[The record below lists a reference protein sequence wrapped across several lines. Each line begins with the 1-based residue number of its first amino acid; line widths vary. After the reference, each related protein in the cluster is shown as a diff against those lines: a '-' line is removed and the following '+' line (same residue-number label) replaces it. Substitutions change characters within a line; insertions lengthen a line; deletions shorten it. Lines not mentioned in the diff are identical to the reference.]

1 MPGGQAK
8 RAESSGMAEATPQTE
23 QPELHR
29 AIGPKLL
36 LFFVVGDI
44 LGTGIYALT
53 GNVAGKIGGA
63 LWLPFLLAFVVAFL
77 TAFSYLELVGKYPRA
92 AGAALY
98 TNRAFGIHFLTF
110 MVAFAVMCSG
120 ITSASSAALAFGRTY
135 LRQLLVEFFDVSLRP
150 ESLVITGIAIV
161 FIAALAVINFRGV
174 SESVKAN
181 VVLTCIEL
189 SGLVIIILIGIW
201 AVVNGDGE
209 PGRLTEIHVPDGSSV
224 LLAVTSATA
233 LAFFAMVGFEDS
245 VNMAEECKNP
255 AKIFPRAMLIGMG
268 VAALIYVLVAI
279 TSSLLIPSDE
289 LAKAGSS
296 ALLKVVTVGA
306 PGFPLWIFALIG
318 LLAVINSALINM
330 LMASR
335 LLYGMANEK
344 IIPSFFGTVH
354 PFRRTPWISIVFT
367 TGVAVILVST
377 ADIGKLG
384 GTTSLLL
391 LIVFTIVN
399 VACLVLRREKSEH
412 EHFRA
417 PTWAPVLGAITCA
430 YLAMPVL
437 SGRPWDDYKIAG
449 WLLLAGLV
457 LWGINRVLH
466 GKVETHP
473 ENLGK

>member
-1 MPGGQAK
+1 
-8 RAESSGMAEATPQTE
+8 MAEATPQTE
-23 QPELHR
+23 QPELNR

-77 TAFSYLELVGKYPRA
+77 TAFSYLELVGKYPKA

-98 TNRAFGIHFLTF
+98 ANRAFKIHFLTF

-135 LRQLLVEFFDVSLRP
+135 LRQVLVEFFDVALAP
-150 ESLVITGIAIV
+150 ESLLFTALAIA
-161 FIAALAVINFRGV
+161 FIAALAVVNFRGV

-181 VVLTCIEL
+181 VVLTCIEV
-189 SGLVIIILIGIW
+189 SGLVIIILIGAY
-201 AVVNGDGE
+201 AVVAGDGE
-209 PGRLTEIHVPDGSSV
+209 PSRLTEVHVPEGSTIT
-224 LLAVTSATA
+224 LAITSATA

-245 VNMAEECKNP
+245 VNMAEECENP
-255 AKIFPRAMLIGMG
+255 VKIFPRAMLVGMA

-279 TSSLLIPSDE
+279 TSSLLIPSEE
-289 LAKAGSS
+289 LAAAGSS

-306 PGFPLWIFALIG
+306 PGFPLWVFALIG

-344 IIPSFFGTVH
+344 IIPRFFGVVH
-354 PFRRTPWISIVFT
+354 PSRRTPWISIVFT

-377 ADIGKLG
+377 TDIGKLG

-391 LIVFTIVN
+391 LVVFAIVN
-399 VACLVLRREKSEH
+399 VACLVLRKEKVEH
-412 EHFRA
+412 RHFRA

-457 LWGINRVLH
+457 LWGVNRVLH
-466 GKVETHP
+466 GKVEIDP
-473 ENLGK
+473 GKLGK

>member
-1 MPGGQAK
+1 
-8 RAESSGMAEATPQTE
+8 MAEATPQTE

-77 TAFSYLELVGKYPRA
+77 TAFSYLELVGKYPKA

-98 TNRAFGIHFLTF
+98 TNKAFKIHFLTF

-135 LRQLLVEFFDVSLRP
+135 LRQLLVEFFDVALSP
-150 ESLVITGIAIV
+150 ESLAITGIAIV
-161 FIAALAVINFRGV
+161 FIAALAIINFRGV

-201 AVVNGDGE
+201 AVINGDGE
-209 PGRLTEIHVPDGSSV
+209 PGRLTDIHVPSGSNV

-245 VNMAEECKNP
+245 VNMAEECRNP
-255 AKIFPRAMLIGMG
+255 VKIFPRAMLWGMG
-268 VAALIYVLVAI
+268 IAALIYVLVAI
-279 TSSLLIPSDE
+279 TSSLLIPADE

-296 ALLKVVTVGA
+296 ALLRVVTVGA

-344 IIPSFFGTVH
+344 IIPSFFGAVH

-391 LIVFTIVN
+391 LVVFTIVN
-399 VACLVLRREKSEH
+399 VACLVLRKEKSEH
-412 EHFRA
+412 KHFRA

-430 YLAMPVL
+430 YLAIPWT
-437 SGRPWDDYKIAG
+437 SGRPFDDYKIAG
-449 WLLLAGLV
+449 YLLLAGLV

-466 GKVETHP
+466 GKVEIHP
-473 ENLGK
+473 ENLSK